1 MEALRI
7 LALAAAGAVAIV
19 LLLGIGG
26 FGKGGD
32 FNRKYANKLMRLRL
46 LLQFVALVPKR
57 GGYDICHVISV
68 DQSNLC
74 CCECEIPGPYHS
86 VPPQTFFVVAGV
98 VVVVDTCIRVYQLQS
113 ISRLRPEWHA
123 LVRQDTSINVV

>member
-7 LALAAAGAVAIV
+7 LALVAAGAVAIV

-46 LLQFVALVPKR
+46 LLQFVAVVLVLAYVYLR
-57 GGYDICHVISV
+57 SQGG
-68 DQSNLC
+68 Q
-74 CCECEIPGPYHS
+74 
-86 VPPQTFFVVAGV
+86 
-98 VVVVDTCIRVYQLQS
+98 
-113 ISRLRPEWHA
+113 
-123 LVRQDTSINVV
+123 